1 MGKKSK
7 RSGKKALKTF
17 VKGNKVLL
25 AAIGGT
31 AAGITIAK
39 VLGMEKAQQLVRAVE
54 NSFASIE
61 EKVKNGFRH
70 GTAEDVSSNPS
81 ANQG

>member
-7 RSGKKALKTF
+7 KSGKKALKTF

-70 GTAEDVSSNPS
+70 NTAEDVGSNPS
-81 ANQG
+81 VDQG

>member
-7 RSGKKALKTF
+7 KSGKKALKTF
-17 VKGNKVLL
+17 VESNKVLL

-70 GTAEDVSSNPS
+70 GMTENVSNPD
-81 ANQG
+81 ANHG